1 MCEKLP
7 TDLNL
12 RYKNHCAGVC
22 YKNKLESAARMEY
35 MHPSAHVHTRAHGVD
50 VLPADCITTYQQF
63 KQLMCFLHKWHFSSL
78 HHCPNAVG

>member
-35 MHPSAHVHTRAHGVD
+35 MHPSTHVHTRAHGVK
-50 VLPADCITTYQQF
+50 VLPADCITIYQ
-63 KQLMCFLHKWHFSSL
+63 
-78 HHCPNAVG
+78 